1 MNVLIV
7 EPEAVLPL
15 INGSLRMP
23 HKEALKYVKLRQDF
37 ASARVE
43 GRSLQ
48 QLLTDVDSSGGVASP
63 GVGRRGGSGGVASP
77 GGGRREG

>member
-23 HKEALKYVKLRQDF
+23 HNEALKYVKLRQDF
-37 ASARVE
+37 GSARVE

-48 QLLTDVDSSGGVASP
+48 QLLTDVDSGGVASP

-77 GGGRREG
+77 GVGRREG